1 MHFQL
6 GRLKMED
13 NQNPILA
20 LLPSL
25 REEYESSSLSKE
37 ICFEDWLHM
46 KKFTY
51 AQVEQYLAALD
62 YMDE

>member
-1 MHFQL
+1 
-6 GRLKMED
+6 MED